1 MLSRVA
7 DSLYWTSRYLER
19 AEQNA
24 RAIGVNLELSFDRS
38 PVAAAR
44 HWGHLL
50 GRLLPG
56 PVSFRD
62 EAAGSDSAWS
72 DVSSRRSI
80 TSCVTAARENVRQVR
95 ENVSSEMWERVNA
108 LHLRLA
114 SREAEAEFTSRPHEF
129 FRAVLEG
136 VERFHGA
143 TAETMTRGEGWDFM
157 QVGLYVERATATAR
171 LLGGHFTH
179 VEAAWGVPVPL
190 AEYLEWSG
198 LLRSCCA
205 FEAYCRRH
213 TAELRP
219 DRVAA
224 FLLLDPH
231 CPRSIRFACL
241 EISRALTSLAELVPS
256 RASTDLR
263 AVAEAM
269 CAALAESA
277 TRDLGASDLLDHLDA
292 VARAGDELHQ
302 ALYDAYITYPV
313 DQQLVMA

>member
-1 MLSRVA
+1 VLSRVA

-38 PVAAAR
+38 PEAAAR
-44 HWGHLL
+44 HWGQLL

-56 PVSFRD
+56 PVALED
-62 EAAGSDSAWS
+62 ANGPDSPWS
-72 DVSSRRSI
+72 DLSSRRSI
-80 TSCVTAARENVRQVR
+80 TACVTAARENVRQVR
-95 ENVSSEMWERVNA
+95 ESVSSEMWERVNA

-114 SREAEAEFTSRPHEF
+114 SREADEEFTSRPHEF

-143 TAETMTRGEGWDFM
+143 AAETMTRGEGWDFM

-171 LLGGHFTH
+171 LVDGHFNS
-179 VEAAWGVPVPL
+179 VDAAWGVPVPL

-224 FLLLDPH
+224 FLLLDPQ

-241 EISRALTSLAELVPS
+241 EISRALASLSELVPS
-256 RASTDLR
+256 RTASGLR
-263 AVAEAM
+263 GVAESM
-269 CAALAESA
+269 CAALGESA
-277 TRDLGASDLLDHLDA
+277 RRDLGVEDLLAHLAA
-292 VARAGDELHQ
+292 VGRAGESLHQ

-313 DQQLVMA
+313 DHQLVMA